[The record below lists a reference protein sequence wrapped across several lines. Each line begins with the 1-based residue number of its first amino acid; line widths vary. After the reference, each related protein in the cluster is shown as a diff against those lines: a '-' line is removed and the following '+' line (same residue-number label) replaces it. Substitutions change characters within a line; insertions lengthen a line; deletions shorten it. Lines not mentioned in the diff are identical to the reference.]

1 MTTLFSLDEM
11 KATLLLIAIV
21 AAFVVASESA
31 IINPGGG
38 CRKCYRKDYEGNCKR
53 IYPCSEKREFL
64 KEFYELLQDMPRNN
78 MDELEDHDY

>member
-1 MTTLFSLDEM
+1 MTTLLSLDEM
-11 KATLLLIAIV
+11 KSTLLLIAIV

-31 IINPGGG
+31 IIKPGGE